1 MRGTACCSDRAQ
13 LFKFQLNLEQNE
25 AMCCIVMALP
35 KKTREKKKRERER
48 AERRRRNTR
57 KIWEMRYRKPRVHLQ
72 PHSKMGSMRLSC
84 P

>member
-1 MRGTACCSDRAQ
+1 MLQCYGSA
-13 LFKFQLNLEQNE
+13 
-25 AMCCIVMALP
+25 
-35 KKTREKKKRERER
+35 KKDKKKKRKKKERER
-48 AERRRRNTR
+48 AERRKRNTR